1 MVIYSMTGF
10 GSATIKHQL
19 GQLTV
24 EIKTYNS
31 RYLDFN
37 FRVPGVLSFVE
48 PRLRDHLKNEIRRGK
63 VDVWIGWE
71 QRQST
76 PDRAKINTDVVQSLY
91 RQLAALQKRLN
102 ISQEIPLALL
112 LNLPGCVVQTT
123 PGIDKEQLW
132 LAIKAALGKAL
143 QQVQAMRKAEGKALA
158 KDMSHRVRILTQTQ
172 GTLWTQKY
180 EIIEKYRRHLT
191 EFMQKVSASSGTA
204 FNPERLEAE
213 VLLFADKSDIT
224 EELVRLKSHL
234 AAMRKL
240 LQSKDREPVGKRLEF
255 LSQELLREVNTIGAK
270 ARNTNV
276 APLIL
281 TMKNEI
287 EKIREQLQNLE

>member
-1 MVIYSMTGF
+1 MICSMTGF
-10 GSATIKHQL
+10 GSATLKHQL

-48 PRLRDHLKNEIRRGK
+48 PRLRDHLKTEIRRGK
-63 VDVWIGWE
+63 VDIWIGWE
-71 QRQST
+71 QRSST
-76 PDRAKINTDVVQSLY
+76 LASVQINTDAIQSLY
-91 RQLAALQKRLN
+91 RQLAALKKRLK
-102 ISQEIPLALL
+102 IRQEIPLASLL
-112 LNLPGCVVQTT
+112 QLPGSVSHAT
-123 PGIDKEQLW
+123 PHIDKERLW
-132 LAIKAALGKAL
+132 PVIKTATRKAL
-143 QQVQAMRKAEGKALA
+143 RQLQAMRKAEGKALA
-158 KDMSHRVRILTQTQ
+158 RDISHRVRLLEQTQ
-172 GTLWTQKY
+172 KTLWARKN
-180 EIIEKYRRHLT
+180 EIIEKYRRHLNDRLAKIT
-191 EFMQKVSASSGTA
+191 LPSGA
-204 FNPERLEAE
+204 ALISERLEAE

-234 AAMRKL
+234 DAMRKL
-240 LQSKDREPVGKRLEF
+240 LQSKSRDPIGKRLEF
-255 LSQELLREVNTIGAK
+255 LSQELLREANTIGAK
-270 ARNTNV
+270 ARDTTV